1 MNEMD
6 IEALEGLIKS
16 RRSIRKWRQDEVPDE
31 LLKKAVELATWAP
44 NGGNYQGWFFIAV
57 KNREIIRKMAD
68 AVQSVSDKIALQPE
82 AVSWQEDMNRY
93 RKNASFFRNAPV
105 CIGVFSGAYQ
115 SPMDKVLV
123 AREPFDPEAKEILG
137 FRRFAPTAIQSAS
150 AAAATM
156 LLTLHQM
163 GLGAI
168 WLASPLLAKKEIEV
182 ILNIPAEMGL
192 VCLIAVGYPDE
203 SPQKDRKP
211 VEQVLEFIY

>member
-1 MNEMD
+1 MKKMD
-6 IEALEGLIKS
+6 IGVLERLIKS

-44 NGGNYQGWFFIAV
+44 NGGNYQGWRFIAV
-57 KNREIIRKMAD
+57 NNREILRKMAD
-68 AVQSVSDKIALQPE
+68 AVQSVSDKIASQPE

-123 AREPFDPEAKEILG
+123 ARESFDPEAKEILG
-137 FRRFAPTAIQSAS
+137 FRRFAPTAIQSTS

-156 LLTLHQM
+156 LLALHQM

-168 WLASPLLAKKEIEV
+168 WLASPLLAKKEIEA
-182 ILNIPAEMGL
+182 ILNVPAEMGL

-203 SPQKDRKP
+203 FPQRDRKP
-211 VEQVLEFIY
+211 VEQVLEFVR